1 MAISFKPLDNKT
13 ESWDEVQFAAKLDKL
28 AKADLGGRKVKLT
41 KNLEPLKA
49 NVFQKMIWS
58 VAKHSNILRKWL
70 LGVHVDTNARL
81 ITKMGEF
88 ITNTPELK
96 DNTQLITSYNK
107 AIDEFNAFLRKNVGK
122 KTAATYAA
130 THLPDGTQQPDGPKQ
145 PPKTPS
151 KTEFKQLKNA
161 LMEYLESNKA
171 KYGQFAASHFKKIEA
186 DFDTATSLEDFYAK
200 LTQVGTGKQAIL
212 PDKIEAIKTFLTQ
225 NVGAPQATA
234 TLFKQTKTSL
244 FSYLDANKTT
254 FGSTAKLQN
263 LRIERIKADFEK
275 SANLDEFT
283 ANMRKKPYSIIEE
296 KITDIENH
304 IKGLMKAPGKPTKP
318 ATPKSYTGI
327 ANRPFGPNMT
337 TNIKAHPEN
346 FPTAAITRPLEHLQK
361 VTPPLLR
368 DSGNFF
374 DYNYNTLN
382 DYIADF
388 DSTVGGKMRGKL
400 QQQGHAFDIHDVQF
414 QNLALFLTQKMNN
427 KQIISAQNDSPA
439 LLQLMR
445 ARNYAI
451 ATRQDIDWDGQPI
464 KDGTIKK
471 QKQLE
476 MESNWRSLVL
486 YDWGGLPDA
495 SFDKTPG
502 TEKTAIS
509 VTQDDTLTAVEKMA
523 KKHDPAKLAW
533 INMANAHR
541 TGGGYQQGDKAQEE
555 MTVTN
560 CDAIGVLGNVSEILI
575 DGRVGYQKHCHIPPG
590 GNYFHQTTIFT
601 TADDQLITCNSI
613 VHAFA
618 DFRKSNSQSEFA
630 DFAKGGNLNPHSQAY
645 IDRIKLDMRGVL
657 RTAKAQHQEALILS
671 ATGCGA
677 FRHDAD
683 AEAKAWASVLKEPEF
698 KGHFKEVVF
707 AIKADKR
714 NPGNFNAFNQH
725 LANLKL

>member
-13 ESWDEVQFAAKLDKL
+13 ESWDEEQFAAKLDKL
-28 AKADLGGRKVKLT
+28 AKADLGGRKVKLA
-41 KNLEPLKA
+41 KNLEPLKV

-107 AIDEFNAFLRKNVGK
+107 AIDEFNAFLKKNVGK

-130 THLPDGTQQPDGPKQ
+130 THLPNGPKQ
-145 PPKTPS
+145 PHNTPS

-225 NVGAPQATA
+225 KAGAPQPTA
-234 TLFKQTKTSL
+234 TLFKQTKASL
-244 FSYLDANKTT
+244 FSFLDSNKTT

-263 LRIERIKADFEK
+263 LRIERIKTDFEK
-275 SANLDEFT
+275 SANLDEFS
-283 ANMRKKPYSIIEE
+283 ANMRKKPYPIIEE

-304 IKGLMKAPGKPTKP
+304 INGLMKVPGKPAKP
-318 ATPKSYTGI
+318 AASKSYIGI

-337 TNIKAHPEN
+337 KNIKAHPEN
-346 FPTAAITRPLEHLQK
+346 FPTALITRPLEHLQI
-361 VTPPLLR
+361 VTPPLLW
-368 DSGNFF
+368 DSNDSFGYH
-374 DYNYNTLN
+374 DIKTLEK
-382 DYIADF
+382 YTSAF
-388 DSTVGGKMRGKL
+388 DSIIRGKMRGKL
-400 QQQGHAFDIHDVQF
+400 DKQGHAFDIHDVQF

-427 KQIISAQNDSPA
+427 QQIISAQNDSPA

-451 ATRQDIDWDGQPI
+451 ATRRDINWKGQSTN
-464 KDGTIKK
+464 DETIKK
-471 QKQLE
+471 QKQLA
-476 MESNWRSLVL
+476 MESNWLSLVL

-502 TEKTAIS
+502 TKKTTIS
-509 VTQDDTLTAVEKMA
+509 VTQDDTLAAVEKMA

-560 CDAIGVLGNVSEILI
+560 CDAIGVLGNVSEILS

-590 GNYFHQTTIFT
+590 GNYFHQTTVFT
-601 TADDQLITCNSI
+601 TSDDQLITCNSI

-618 DFRKSNSQSEFA
+618 DFRKNNSQSEFA
-630 DFAKGGNLNPHSQAY
+630 DFAKGGKLDPHTQAY
-645 IDRIKLDMRGVL
+645 VDRIKLDMRGVL
-657 RTAKAQHQEALILS
+657 RTAKAQQQEALILS

-677 FRHDAD
+677 FRHDAA
-683 AEAKAWASVLKEPEF
+683 AEAQAWASVLKEPEF

-725 LANLKL
+725 LANLQL